1 MVNANITN
9 HKATCSHV
17 TSSDTYNSCC
27 IGTKIEEIWK
37 FTNVKSMLIIMPPKK
52 TDLFSKDIE
61 FTLINLVECRPILWD
76 CTSELYKRVDLKEEV
91 WEEVARSLGPRF
103 SGSIVASRFKS
114 MRDTFMSNLR
124 RVKESKRSGKGTADI
139 YIPKWPL
146 YDRLKFL
153 QKAAVQSASISNLTI
168 SSEKP
173 DDTMSQIEEQTS
185 NESLTQ
191 WPPCIAEEAQ
201 EEIVAEKSTVLNVYY
216 DSTEQFMIQPM
227 EELSDNSTDLSI
239 SSRSVAS
246 TSHTPAALTKP
257 LSSVPKI
264 QDAENQM
271 YIKRGQAKRKSDT
284 LMEEAVGAI
293 KVLCKPEPKTTLDDS
308 STPTDSAFTLGSFIA
323 ARLRQMTP
331 DQ

>member
-1 MVNANITN
+1 
-9 HKATCSHV
+9 
-17 TSSDTYNSCC
+17 
-27 IGTKIEEIWK
+27 
-37 FTNVKSMLIIMPPKK
+37 MPPKK
-52 TDLFSKDIE
+52 TELFSKDIE
-61 FTLINLVECRPILWD
+61 FTLINLVVCRPILWD

-91 WEEVARSLGPRF
+91 WEEVARFLGPRF

-153 QKAAVQSASISNLTI
+153 QKATVQSASISNLTI

-191 WPPCIAEEAQ
+191 WPLCRAEEDQ

-216 DSTEQFMIQPM
+216 DSTKQFMIQPT
-227 EELSDNSTDLSI
+227 EVLSNNSTDLSI
-239 SSRSVAS
+239 SSSSVAS
-246 TSHTPAALTKP
+246 TSHTNINLSSWNILYSQPAALTKP

-308 STPTDSAFTLGSFIA
+308 FTPTDSAFTLGSFIA

-331 DQ
+331 DQRKLCENEILKLLSQF

>member
-1 MVNANITN
+1 
-9 HKATCSHV
+9 
-17 TSSDTYNSCC
+17 
-27 IGTKIEEIWK
+27 
-37 FTNVKSMLIIMPPKK
+37 MPPKK

-91 WEEVARSLGPRF
+91 WEEVACSLGPRF

-191 WPPCIAEEAQ
+191 CRAEEDQ
-201 EEIVAEKSTVLNVYY
+201 EVVAEKSTVLNVYY
-216 DSTEQFMIQPM
+216 NDSMEKFMIQPT

-246 TSHTPAALTKP
+246 TSYTNINLFSWNILYSQSAALTRP

-264 QDAENQM
+264 QDADENQM

-284 LMEEAVGAI
+284 LMQEAVGAI
-293 KVLCKPEPKTTLDDS
+293 KVLCKPDPKTTLDNS

-331 DQ
+331 DQRKLCENEILKLLSQF